1 MQKSNPIQIFRWVDQ
16 CPRRPHDVNRR
27 TDEYQFV
34 GQNYAWRSKTTD
46 TQEPEI
52 LTMLIDNWYNE
63 VRMNEEI
70 HFLWPQV
77 KNQC

>member
-1 MQKSNPIQIFRWVDQ
+1 M
-16 CPRRPHDVNRR
+16 
-27 TDEYQFV
+27 

-70 HFLWPQV
+70 HILWPHVLRKLIQRFQSLNV
-77 KNQC
+77 FCTFLSG